1 MMPKR
6 STHKGSSSSRHKL
19 LPKELLGQVK
29 KEIANATRQLE
40 SFLAVQSYFAG
51 GPLLGDMHGWPISPD
66 FALYLI
72 ELLEFN
78 DYDLVIEFGSGTSP
92 VLIARTLAKIAP
104 RRQGKQATVQVAFE
118 HLELFHGQT
127 LARLQQAGLAH
138 AVQLVH
144 APLQPYAAANGNR
157 YDYYACQN
165 ALTDSAQGTQPAGL
179 RVLVLVD
186 GPPAATGKHARYPAL
201 PVVLAQLAGA
211 QLDILRDDYIR
222 EDEKEIA
229 QLWLSDLQQAGYS
242 PVFLEKKLEKDAC
255 LISVNTAAHA

>member
-1 MMPKR
+1 MPKR
-6 STHKGSSSSRHKL
+6 SNNKGSTIGRHKL
-19 LPKELLGQVK
+19 LQQELLSQVK
-29 KEIANATRQLE
+29 KEIANATKQLE
-40 SFLAVQSYFAG
+40 AFLAVQSYFAG

-78 DYDLVIEFGSGTSP
+78 DYDLVIEFGSGTST
-92 VLIARTLAKIAP
+92 VLMARALAKIAP
-104 RRQGKQATVQVAFE
+104 RRQGKSATVQVAFE
-118 HLELFHGQT
+118 HLEQFHAQT
-127 LARLQQAGLAH
+127 LARLQQAALAQ

-144 APLQPYAAANGNR
+144 APLQPYAAANGNT

-165 ALTDSAQGTQPAGL
+165 ALAELAQGTPPAGL
-179 RVLVLVD
+179 RLLVLVD

-201 PVVLAQLAGA
+201 SIVLAQYAGA
-211 QLDILRDDYIR
+211 QLDILLDDYIR
-222 EDEKEIA
+222 DDEQEIA

-255 LISVNTAAHA
+255 LISVNMAAHA